1 MSDFKKQVRI
11 KLIERDMN
19 MGELAKELGIT
30 HSYLSELLN
39 GTRTNQD
46 QINRIKEYL
55 EIGGD

>member
-19 MGELAKELGIT
+19 MVDLARELEIT
-30 HSYLSELLN
+30 PSYLSELLN